1 VSNSY
6 RFTMHYIVQGETE
19 DEARAE
25 LEKAIQS
32 DAWKISRAAVFELRQ
47 VRISSLLV
55 DNESSAKAN
64 RERQTITHPKMTP
77 LLKVERQ
84 EAVPAPKKPKQT
96 ATWDP
101 VNKRMVFSY

>member
-1 VSNSY
+1 MSNSY

-19 DEARAE
+19 SEARVN

-47 VRISSLLV
+47 IRDTFLLV
-55 DNESSAKAN
+55 DSESSAKAN

-84 EAVPAPKKPKQT
+84 EAIPVQKKPKQI

-101 VNKRMVFSY
+101 VNMRMIFS